1 MSRKKKKSS
10 KEFHHKL
17 LTVGKFALLIGGLI
31 AVGLSSAYMGMR
43 FAVRGSEVEVPSII
57 GKPLEQ
63 ATETLKK
70 VELKLEVLGE
80 RFDPQIG
87 KGAVL
92 SQHPQPGRRIKVQR
106 KVQVILSLGEKRNP
120 VPDLR
125 GSTLRV
131 ARLMASQSGFEL
143 GHITEI
149 SISGVPKEEIVQQ
162 FPPPDSK
169 EILSPKIDVLVS
181 RGSSARYVMPDVTG
195 QGLNKVLLLFERNGF
210 KLGKI
215 QYRYYPNVSRGTV
228 VKQFPEPGYSLT
240 DENSINLEI
249 AR

>member
-10 KEFHHKL
+10 KEFHQKL

-43 FAVRGSEVEVPSII
+43 FAVRGSEVEVPSIV

-63 ATETLKK
+63 AMETLKK

-149 SISGVPKEEIVQQ
+149 SISGV
-162 FPPPDSK
+162 
-169 EILSPKIDVLVS
+169 
-181 RGSSARYVMPDVTG
+181 
-195 QGLNKVLLLFERNGF
+195 
-210 KLGKI
+210 
-215 QYRYYPNVSRGTV
+215 
-228 VKQFPEPGYSLT
+228 
-240 DENSINLEI
+240 
-249 AR
+249 